1 LLAFFGRGHG
11 FGPEI
16 ALAGDGQQMKVAAA
30 KQSPVGQPAF
40 TLVEVLVASAL
51 LSLAA
56 ATLYS
61 GLAWGIKQ
69 NRLARENLRATQV
82 ILEKLELLRGYSWD
96 QLFPNSDP
104 DELEDPLDPFDPDDD
119 PHLEEDDVAFTIPR
133 TFTAAY
139 ETGDTNKGDF
149 MYQGVIEITPAQIT
163 EAYSASLARV
173 RVAVGWTSGGV
184 RRERE
189 AKTFFAQY
197 GLQNNLTR

>member
-1 LLAFFGRGHG
+1 
-11 FGPEI
+11 
-16 ALAGDGQQMKVAAA
+16 MKVAEA
-30 KQSPVGQPAF
+30 KHSTVWKLAF

-51 LSLAA
+51 LSLSAA
-56 ATLYS
+56 ALYS

-82 ILEKLELLRGYSWD
+82 ILEKMEILRGYSWD

-104 DELEDPLDPFDPDDD
+104 DELEDPSDPFDPDED
-119 PHLEEDDVAFTIPR
+119 PHLEEDNITFTIPK
-133 TFTAAY
+133 TFTAPY
-139 ETGDTNKGDF
+139 ESGDTNKGDF
-149 MYQGVIEITPAQIT
+149 MYQGIIQITPAQIT
-163 EAYSASLARV
+163 EAYGASLAQV
-173 RVAVGWTSGGV
+173 RVAVGWTSEGV